1 MCFCMLAL
9 AIAENQVDG
18 KTLCDL
24 TNADLFSKIED
35 GGLGQYSRA
44 FTCHDYCI
52 RIAAQCERSLTHSL
66 CRPKAVAAQ
75 ARPSRSD
82 EVDEHNQQQL
92 YIY

>member
-1 MCFCMLAL
+1 MLAL

-35 GGLGQYSRA
+35 GGLGDQYLEH
-44 FTCHDYCI
+44 FHVMI
-52 RIAAQCERSLTHSL
+52 IALESPRNASVHELTHSP

-82 EVDEHNQQQL
+82 EDDEHNQQQL